1 MEVNKN
7 TVYDYYGFYREV
19 CYVIV
24 TNSDNAI
31 GGQGKIVE
39 IDESHIYTS
48 KYHRGRF
55 LKNERK
61 QIWAFGGIEKD
72 SNNCFITIVQKRDK
86 DTLLPLI
93 KKFILPGQK

>member
-7 TVYDYYGFYREV
+7 TVYDYYGFCREV

-24 TNSDNAI
+24 TISDNAI

-55 LKNERK
+55 LKMNENRFGHSVELRK
-61 QIWAFGGIEKD
+61 IA
-72 SNNCFITIVQKRDK
+72 ITV
-86 DTLLPLI
+86 LL
-93 KKFILPGQK
+93 Q